1 MADEGVIAQ
10 GALRLAQCFSRM
22 LKDMRGLEYRPDE
35 ANARLRRAGRPGG
48 SFPMRV
54 GIRFSGYLSGEYA
67 VFLGVETAARL
78 AGLWAPGQ
86 GLDVLEAAREEG
98 ESLVKE
104 VLNSAVGLCIRDLE
118 RVAGALDFDPATAE
132 YRASDAGAD
141 GGGAAEPWADLLVLG
156 AEGPVLC
163 CFLLDPRG
171 TGDAA

>member
-1 MADEGVIAQ
+1 MADGTLLAQ
-10 GALRLAQCFSRM
+10 GALRLAQCLTRM
-22 LKDMRGLEYRPDE
+22 LKDMRGLDYRPDE

-48 SFPMRV
+48 GFPMRV
-54 GIRFSGYLSGEYA
+54 GIRFSGFVAGEYA
-67 VFLGVETAARL
+67 LFLGVETAARL
-78 AGLWAPGQ
+78 AGLWSPGQ

-118 RVAGALDFDPATAE
+118 RVGGALDFDPATVA
-132 YRASDAGAD
+132 YREAD
-141 GGGAAEPWADLLVLG
+141 GGGDAAAEPWADLLVLG

-163 CFLLDPRG
+163 SFFLDPRG